1 MILCRGMTSKK
12 LRPEGPACGLRE
24 KAGIRQAKPTLG
36 GSREPGLLVPAQPL
50 SLSDLQPVTSFCGSQ
65 FPHLSFVSSRSWMDA
80 ARSHLT
86 PILGLG
92 SPSVLNLRSSARPS
106 IPSLTQHQTQR
117 TTPSFCKHFLL
128 LAPEMPSVLLIL
140 HITLLANSAGL
151 PPMLGCSGASS
162 PPSPPTFIPTSHSPK
177 ALNTAQTGSL
187 LSTYVWSSRLTW
199 STASLT
205 SPLGCVP
212 STTLQMG
219 QPHDISL
226 NKMVLLL

>member
-1 MILCRGMTSKK
+1 MTSKK

-24 KAGIRQAKPTLG
+24 KAGIRQAKPALG

-50 SLSDLQPVTSFCGSQ
+50 SSLSVLQPVTSFCGSE

-86 PILGLG
+86 PVLGLG
-92 SPSVLNLRSSARPS
+92 SPSVPNLRASARPS
-106 IPSLTQHQTQR
+106 VPSLTQQQTQR
-117 TTPSFCKHFLL
+117 TTPSLWKHFLL

-140 HITLLANSAGL
+140 HITVLANFAGL
-151 PPMLGCSGASS
+151 PPMLGGSGASS
-162 PPSPPTFIPTSHSPK
+162 PPCPPTLIPTSLSPK
-177 ALNTAQTGSL
+177 ALNTARTRSL
-187 LSTYVWSSRLTW
+187 LSTCVRSSGLTW
-199 STASLT
+199 STAYQT

-212 STTLQMG
+212 STVLQMG
-219 QPHDISL
+219 QPQGISL